1 MPIKQQFLE
10 TQIETLR
17 KIDEILEKG
26 LYYISGL
33 LLITIATIVFVA
45 VVMRYVFN
53 EPPLWA
59 DEAPRVF
66 FLWMTYLGI
75 AVATKQGKNIRVT
88 HFIDKFRPK
97 PRLVLETF
105 MHSLVLIMLG
115 TLILYSIPI
124 LKLQAGGSMLSTG
137 WSFLWLFTPV
147 TVGSVLMLFYQTRLL
162 IASIQQYQN
171 SYNKGG

>member
-1 MPIKQQFLE
+1 MFISYKELGSI
-10 TQIETLR
+10 IETLR
-17 KIDEILEKG
+17 KLDEFLEKA
-26 LYYISGL
+26 LHYISGL
-33 LLITIATIVFVA
+33 LLMTIATIVFVA

-75 AVATKQGKNIRVT
+75 AVATKRGRNIRVT
-88 HFIDKFRPK
+88 HFIDKFAPK
-97 PRLVLETF
+97 PRVILETF
-105 MHSLVLIMLG
+105 MHCLVLIMLG
-115 TLILYSIPI
+115 TLIWYSIPI

-147 TVGSVLMLFYQTRLL
+147 TVGSILMLFYQTRLMISTIQTYKL
-162 IASIQQYQN
+162 SIE
-171 SYNKGG
+171 KGN

>member
-1 MPIKQQFLE
+1 MITDILKKIDDFLE
-10 TQIETLR
+10 
-17 KIDEILEKG
+17 KA

-33 LLITIATIVFVA
+33 LLIIIATIVFIA

-75 AVATKQGKNIRVT
+75 AVATKQGRNIRVT
-88 HFIDKFRPK
+88 HFIDKVAPK
-97 PRLVLETF
+97 PRVILEIFMHCLVLA
-105 MHSLVLIMLG
+105 MLA
-115 TLILYSIPI
+115 TLIWYSFPI

-137 WSFLWLFTPV
+137 WSWLWLYTPV
-147 TVGSVLMLFYQTRLL
+147 TVGSILMLFYQFRLM
-162 IASIQQYQN
+162 IASYQQY
-171 SYNKGG
+171 KAKIGEEG